1 MVLLIMVVQVVE
13 VVKKFVTGVTIRM
26 SWTVLVML
34 HERPIR
40 RKVSIAVVADM
51 MFVRVGDV
59 LNEGVVVLERTVASV
74 AERHPGNDCAIL
86 ASRNLECLSIP
97 KTMKGVR

>member
-34 HERPIR
+34 HERSIR
-40 RKVSIAVVADM
+40 RKVFVAVIADIM
-51 MFVRVGDV
+51 LVRVGDV
-59 LNEGVVVLERTVASV
+59 LTERVAALERTIASI
-74 AERHPGNDCAIL
+74 AERHPGNDCVRL
-86 ASRNLECLSIP
+86 ASRNFECLRIP
-97 KTMKGVR
+97 KTMKYVR

>member
-26 SWTVLVML
+26 SWTILVML
-34 HERPIR
+34 HERPIC

-59 LNEGVVVLERTVASV
+59 LTERVAALERTIASI
-74 AERHPGNDCAIL
+74 AERHPGNDCVRL
-86 ASRNLECLSIP
+86 ASRNIECLSILE
-97 KTMKGVR
+97 TMKYVK